1 MSHGSRARSLLER
14 APLRIAFANIPRGLW
29 AGGYNYQRNLFEA
42 LHRYASGTVTPVLFA
57 GMADDAG
64 EVAALAGIP
73 AVEVVRSPVF
83 DHPATGLAY
92 PSDLARAIAFG
103 LDGPAVAEFKT
114 HKIDMVFES
123 ARFFGWRLPLP
134 VIAWFPDFQHRL
146 LPHLFSRSAYWR
158 RDLGFRVQIAS
169 GRHIMLSSASALG
182 DFRRF
187 YSRASNGVSVVR
199 FATEPPAGLL
209 TTNPSEVIASYGLPH
224 RYFYLPNQFW
234 RHKNH
239 QVVVDALA
247 LLKRRGL
254 DIVVAASGSSLDYR
268 EPGLFEAM
276 MREVKERGLETN
288 FRHLGMIP
296 LDHVYALLRA
306 SMALINPSE
315 CEGWSTTVEEAKS
328 FGVPMIL
335 SNLNVHREQTEE
347 HARYFGIRDSEA
359 LADHMSQVAQSA
371 DPVAI
376 RDILPHLEERVK
388 AFVLD
393 FTRLTADVMKSPAVR

>member
-1 MSHGSRARSLLER
+1 VPER
-14 APLRIAFANIPRGLW
+14 VPLRIAFTNIPRRLW

-42 LHRYASGTVTPVLFA
+42 LNRYAPGTVEPVLFA
-57 GMADDAG
+57 GTADDAE

-73 AVEVVRSPVF
+73 AVEVVRSAVF
-83 DHPATGLAY
+83 DHAATGLARAT
-92 PSDLARAIAFG
+92 DLARAIAFG
-103 LDGPAVAEFKT
+103 LDGAAAAEFRLR
-114 HKIDMVFES
+114 KIDLVFES
-123 ARFFGWRLPLP
+123 ARFFGWRLPFP
-134 VIAWFPDFQHRL
+134 AVAWFPDFQHRL
-146 LPHLFSRSAYWR
+146 LPQLFSRSAYWR

-182 DFRRF
+182 DLKRF
-187 YSRASNGVSVVR
+187 YPGLSNGVSVVR

-209 TTNPSEVIASYGLPH
+209 TTNPSEVIASYGLPP

-239 QVVVDALA
+239 QLVVDALD

-254 DIVVAASGSSLDYR
+254 DVMVAASGSTLDFR

-276 MREVKERGLETN
+276 MREVKARGLETN

-306 SMALINPSE
+306 STALINPSK

-328 FGVPMIL
+328 FGVPMLL
-335 SNLNVHREQTEE
+335 SDLDVHREQTEGR
-347 HARYFGIRDSEA
+347 ARYFGIDDAEA
-359 LADHMSQVAQSA
+359 LADHMSEVAQSA
-371 DPVAI
+371 DPRIV
-376 RDILPHLEERVK
+376 RDLLPNLDERVK
-388 AFVLD
+388 AFVSD
-393 FTRLTADVMKSPAVR
+393 FIRLTADAMNNPGAP

>member
-1 MSHGSRARSLLER
+1 MLER
-14 APLRIAFANIPRGLW
+14 APLRIAFSNIPRGLW

-42 LHRYASGTVTPVLFA
+42 LNRYTPGTVTPVLFA
-57 GMADDAG
+57 GAADDA
-64 EVAALAGIP
+64 EEIAELASIP
-73 AVEVVRSPVF
+73 AVEVVRSPIF
-83 DHPATGLAY
+83 DHPATGLAN
-92 PSDLARAIAFG
+92 PTDLARAMVFG
-103 LDGPAVAEFKT
+103 LDGPAVAEFKIR
-114 HKIDMVFES
+114 KIDMVFES
-123 ARFFGWRLPLP
+123 ARFFGWRLPFP
-134 VIAWFPDFQHRL
+134 AVAWFPDFQHRL

-158 RDLGFRVQIAS
+158 RDVGFRVQIAS

-187 YSRASNGVSVVR
+187 YPGASNGVSVVR

-209 TTNPSEVIASYGLPH
+209 TTNPSEVTASYGLPR

-239 QVVVDALA
+239 QLVIDALA

-254 DIVVAASGSSLDYR
+254 DIVVAASGSTLDYR

-276 MREVKERGLETN
+276 MREVKARGLEMN
-288 FRHLGMIP
+288 FQHLGMIP

-335 SNLNVHREQTEE
+335 SDLDVHREQTGGR
-347 HARYFGIRDSEA
+347 ARYFGIRDSEA
-359 LADHMSQVAQSA
+359 LADHLSQVAQSA
-371 DPVAI
+371 DPVI
-376 RDILPHLEERVK
+376 VRDMVPNLEERVK
-388 AFVLD
+388 AFVAD
-393 FTRLTADVMKSPAVR
+393 FTRLTADVMKNLAVR